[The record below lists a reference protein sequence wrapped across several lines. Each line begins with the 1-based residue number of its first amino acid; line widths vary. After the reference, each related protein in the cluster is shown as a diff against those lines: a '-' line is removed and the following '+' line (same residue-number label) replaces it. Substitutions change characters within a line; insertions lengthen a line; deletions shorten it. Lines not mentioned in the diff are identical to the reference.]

1 MQQPGPDQ
9 NRGGECSEGKKAP
22 PAGGLT
28 GQFCAPSEG
37 QRDGIDCFRH
47 GACGASLIRRPSV
60 ILSTRIRNLQSG
72 SHSALRA
79 CAFAA
84 LLSVL
89 LWFPVGEAA
98 PPQPA
103 VAAELRSQVQ
113 RLGEAGGIYVR
124 GLAIAS
130 ASLLSEFYAARNYV
144 PVWTGEARIDELFE
158 LLATADRHGLDPRD
172 YYLPQLRQLRKEN
185 RSGDDPALAAA
196 LDLLLTESLIRFG
209 YHQRFGKVNP
219 ARMEPTWNF
228 TRQFRPGREP
238 VSMLREAVE
247 APSLQGLLGEWI
259 DRAPLYRALQKA
271 LADYRQIASAGG
283 WPMIAAGP
291 TLHEGDTDAR
301 VPDIRRHLGIGGD
314 LPPAAEAA
322 DDQQYDAVLVAGVR
336 AFQARHA
343 LAVDGVLGAAT
354 LAAMNVPVETR
365 IDQLRLSLER
375 ARWVADDTAGEV
387 VVVNI
392 AGSEVFAARNGRR
405 FWTRRAVVGRVN
417 RQTPVFRGSMTW
429 LELNPT
435 WTVPPT
441 ILREDVLPR
450 LRRDPG
456 YLQENDLSVID
467 ARGRVI
473 DPLTVDW
480 PRVGNHP
487 PWTLRQAP
495 GPKNSLGRI
504 KFMFPNPHA
513 VFLHDTPARGLFERT
528 GRLLSSGCVR
538 IEDPLS
544 LAEILLADPDT
555 WNQQTLQAAIDTGKT
570 RIVRLPRPWPV
581 LILYWT
587 AELDATGRVRFL
599 PDVYDRDPALLAA
612 LNGEV
617 RLEFPPGSG

>member
-1 MQQPGPDQ
+1 MSY
-9 NRGGECSEGKKAP
+9 R
-22 PAGGLT
+22 T
-28 GQFCAPSEG
+28 G
-37 QRDGIDCFRH
+37 
-47 GACGASLIRRPSV
+47 
-60 ILSTRIRNLQSG
+60 NLQNG
-72 SHSALRA
+72 SHSGLRA
-79 CAFAA
+79 FAIA
-84 LLSVL
+84 ASLSVL

-98 PPQPA
+98 APQSA
-103 VAAELRSQVQ
+103 VATELQSHVL

-130 ASLLSEFYAARNYV
+130 ASLLAEFYASRNYE
-144 PVWTGEARIDELFE
+144 PVWTSEARIDELLE
-158 LLATADRHGLDPRD
+158 LLATADSHGLDSGD
-172 YYLPQLRQLRKEN
+172 YYLLQLRKLREQN
-185 RSGDDPALAAA
+185 RSGDDPALGAA

-219 ARMEPTWNF
+219 ERTEPTWNF

-238 VSMLREAVE
+238 VSALREAVD

-259 DRAPLYRALQKA
+259 DRAPLYRDLQKA
-271 LADYRQIASAGG
+271 LAHYRHIASAGG

-291 TLHEGDTDAR
+291 VLHEGDTDAR

-314 LPPAAEAA
+314 LPPAAGAA
-322 DDQQYDAVLVAGVR
+322 DGQQYDAALAAGVR
-336 AFQARHA
+336 AFQERHA

-354 LAAMNVPVETR
+354 LAAMNIPVEIR

-387 VVVNI
+387 IVVNI
-392 AGSEVFAARNGRR
+392 AGSEVFAARNGQR
-405 FWTRRAVVGRVN
+405 FWTRRAVVGRVT

-435 WTVPPT
+435 WTIPPT

-480 PRVGNHP
+480 PRVGNRP
-487 PWTLRQAP
+487 SWALRQAP

-544 LAEILLADPDT
+544 LAEIVLADPGR

-570 RIVRLPRPWPV
+570 QIVRLPRPWPV